1 MYEEYFGL
9 ERPPFKITP
18 DTSLFYE
25 GGKRGDILGA
35 LVYAIHRGEGIIKV
49 VGEVGSGKTMLC
61 RMLQLKLPTTVEI
74 VYIANPSVSAE
85 DILFVIAHELS
96 LAVGKDASKHQ
107 VIRML
112 QDYLLQRHMENKQVV
127 LFIEEAQGMPLDT
140 LEEIRLLSNLETDE
154 NKLLQIILFG
164 QPELDQNLAERSIR
178 QLRERITHNFNLE
191 PLTQDEIHNYLNF
204 RMRQVGYTG
213 PELIS
218 DNVAKKVELHSE
230 GLLRRINIIADK
242 ILLSA
247 FAEGTHNLSSKHVT
261 AAVNDSSFAQEVP
274 RRSSRLWWWLLP
286 LIAVALAF
294 AIYQTRAQW
303 ISIASFDSMSLD
315 SILQS
320 ESTLPTGSAA
330 LAESTIVEST
340 IAESTIAESTI
351 AESTMEPETALKKTT
366 IKSGNP
372 VTDIET
378 ASVETDGLVERMLDA
393 GNPPRAEVGTETDE
407 LAQVEPPAQLS
418 TVDIDV
424 EADVDVAKE
433 EILVS
438 DERPQAEPL
447 ADEVEELI
455 ASVESSAQPVQVT
468 AQTEPATDRVDEQQM
483 DTQVTLQ
490 QRSPGV
496 PQDSDDNSLLDHGSW
511 LNEKLA
517 QSQLWL
523 SQAERDRMSI
533 QVMMRNKSAAR
544 ELVYYLRNEWPLDL
558 SRTYLYEVIIEGR
571 SIYRVFYSEYD
582 TLKNARAQIELLPE
596 SIKVNSPYVHSVYR
610 MRKAL
615 L

>member
-18 DTSLFYE
+18 DTSLFFE

-61 RMLQLKLPTTVEI
+61 RMLQLKLPSTVEI

-96 LAVGKDASKHQ
+96 LAVGRDASKHQ
-107 VIRML
+107 VMRML
-112 QDYLLQRHMENKQVV
+112 QDYLVQRHMENKQVV
-127 LFIEEAQGMPLDT
+127 LFVEEAQGMPLDT

-164 QPELDQNLAERSIR
+164 QPELDQNLSERSIR
-178 QLRERITHNFNLE
+178 QLRERITHNFDLA

-218 DNVAKKVELHSE
+218 DTVAKKIEQHSE

-247 FAEGTHNLSSKHVT
+247 FAEGTHNLSAKHVT
-261 AAVNDSSFAQEVP
+261 AAVNDSAFAQEAS
-274 RRSSRLWWWLLP
+274 RSSSSPWRWLIP
-286 LIAVALAF
+286 LVVVALAL

-303 ISIASFDSMSLD
+303 MAFALLD
-315 SILQS
+315 SLLQP
-320 ESTLPTGSAA
+320 ESTLPATSTATTGS
-330 LAESTIVEST
+330 TI
-340 IAESTIAESTI
+340 
-351 AESTMEPETALKKTT
+351 EPESA
-366 IKSGNP
+366 IKSDKP

-378 ASVETDGLVERMLDA
+378 ESVETEGLAQPMPAAADRPVAEVRIEIMDPAQVEVPVQQSVVEADVVEAQDEVLAVDDRQQIESLAVQVDDLVASVETAVQQ
-393 GNPPRAEVGTETDE
+393 
-407 LAQVEPPAQLS
+407 AQV
-418 TVDIDV
+418 T
-424 EADVDVAKE
+424 K
-433 EILVS
+433 
-438 DERPQAEPL
+438 QAEPVTEEF
-447 ADEVEELI
+447 DESEG
-455 ASVESSAQPVQVT
+455 QVSMR
-468 AQTEPATDRVDEQQM
+468 QT
-483 DTQVTLQ
+483 
-490 QRSPGV
+490 SPET
-496 PQDSDDNSLLDHGSW
+496 PQGSGNNSISDDTSWDDTGW

-517 QSQLWL
+517 QSQQWL
-523 SQAERDRMSI
+523 GQAEGGKMSI
-533 QVMMRNKSAAR
+533 QVMMRNKSGVR

-558 SRTYLYEVIIEGR
+558 SQTYVYEVTVDSR
-571 SIYRVFYSEYD
+571 LIYRVFYSEYD
-582 TLKNARAQIELLPE
+582 SLNQARAKIDELPE
-596 SIKVNSPYVHSVYR
+596 SIRVNSPYVHSVHR

>member
-18 DTSLFYE
+18 DTSLFFE

-35 LVYAIHRGEGIIKV
+35 LVYAVHRGEGIIKV

-61 RMLQLKLPTTVEI
+61 RMLQLKLPSTVEI

-96 LAVGKDASKHQ
+96 LAVGRDASKHQ
-107 VIRML
+107 VMRML

-127 LFIEEAQGMPLDT
+127 LFVEEAQGMPLDT

-178 QLRERITHNFNLE
+178 QLRERITHNFDLA
-191 PLTQDEIHNYLNF
+191 PLTRDEIHNYLNF

-218 DNVAKKVELHSE
+218 DTVAKKIEHHSE

-247 FAEGTHNLSSKHVT
+247 FAEGTHNLNSKHVT
-261 AAVNDSSFAQEVP
+261 AAVNDSAFAQEAP
-274 RRSSRLWWWLLP
+274 RKSSSPWRWLTP
-286 LIAVALAF
+286 LVVVALAL

-303 ISIASFDSMSLD
+303 MAFASLD

-320 ESTLPTGSAA
+320 ESPQPESPQPESPQPESPQPESKLPATSTATS
-330 LAESTIVEST
+330 ESTI
-340 IAESTIAESTI
+340 
-351 AESTMEPETALKKTT
+351 EPDSA
-366 IKSGNP
+366 IKSDNP

-378 ASVETDGLVERMLDA
+378 EVVETEGLAEQMPAADDRPV
-393 GNPPRAEVGTETDE
+393 AEVRIEIVDST
-407 LAQVEPPAQLS
+407 QVEPAQLEAS
-418 TVDIDV
+418 MQQSVV
-424 EADVDVAKE
+424 EADVDE
-433 EILVS
+433 E
-438 DERPQAEPL
+438 Q
-447 ADEVEELI
+447 DEVLAVDDKQQNESLAVQVDELL
-455 ASVESSAQPVQVT
+455 ASVDSAVQQAQVKKQAVPVTEEFDESDGPVSMQP
-468 AQTEPATDRVDEQQM
+468 
-483 DTQVTLQ
+483 TL
-490 QRSPGV
+490 PEA
-496 PQDSDDNSLLDHGSW
+496 PQNSGTNSGTSSLSDDTGWLD
-511 LNEKLA
+511 EKLA
-517 QSQLWL
+517 QSQQWL
-523 SQAERDRMSI
+523 GQAERGKMSI
-533 QVMMRNKSAAR
+533 QVMMRNKSGVR
-544 ELVYYLRNEWPLDL
+544 DLVYYLRNEWPLDL
-558 SRTYLYEVIIEGR
+558 SQTYVYEVTVEGG

-582 TLKNARAQIELLPE
+582 SLNQARAKIDELPE
-596 SIKVNSPYVHSVYR
+596 SVRINSPYVHSVHR

>member
-18 DTSLFYE
+18 DTSLFFE

-35 LVYAIHRGEGIIKV
+35 LAYAIHRGEGIIKV

-61 RMLQLKLPTTVEI
+61 RMLQLKLPSTVEI

-107 VIRML
+107 VMRML

-127 LFIEEAQGMPLDT
+127 LFVEEAQGMPLDT

-164 QPELDQNLAERSIR
+164 QPELDQNLSERSIR
-178 QLRERITHNFNLE
+178 QLRERITHNFDLA
-191 PLTQDEIHNYLNF
+191 PLTQDEIHDYLNF

-218 DNVAKKVELHSE
+218 DTVAKKIEHHSE

-261 AAVNDSSFAQEVP
+261 AAVNDSAFAQEAP
-274 RRSSRLWWWLLP
+274 RSSFSPWRWLIP
-286 LIAVALAF
+286 LVVVVLALAF
-294 AIYQTRAQW
+294 YQTRAQW
-303 ISIASFDSMSLD
+303 MAFASLD
-315 SILQS
+315 SLLQP
-320 ESTLPTGSAA
+320 ESTLPTTSTATTG
-330 LAESTIVEST
+330 STI
-340 IAESTIAESTI
+340 
-351 AESTMEPETALKKTT
+351 EPESA
-366 IKSGNP
+366 IKSDNP

-378 ASVETDGLVERMLDA
+378 ESVETEGLAQPMPAADDRPV
-393 GNPPRAEVGTETDE
+393 AEVRIEIIDSAQVDPAQAE
-407 LAQVEPPAQLS
+407 PAQVEAPVQQS
-418 TVDIDV
+418 VV
-424 EADVDVAKE
+424 EADVDEA
-433 EILVS
+433 
-438 DERPQAEPL
+438 Q
-447 ADEVEELI
+447 DEVLVVDDKQQIESLAVQVDDLV
-455 ASVESSAQPVQVT
+455 ASVESAVQQAQVT
-468 AQTEPATDRVDEQQM
+468 KQAEPVTEEFDGSEGQVSMRQT
-483 DTQVTLQ
+483 
-490 QRSPGV
+490 SPET
-496 PQDSDDNSLLDHGSW
+496 PQGSGNSSLSDDTGW

-517 QSQLWL
+517 QSQQWL
-523 SQAERDRMSI
+523 GQAERGKMSI
-533 QVMMRNKSAAR
+533 QVMMRNKSGVR
-544 ELVYYLRNEWPLDL
+544 DLVYYLRNEWPLDL
-558 SRTYLYEVIIEGR
+558 SQTYVYEVTVESG

-582 TLKNARAQIELLPE
+582 SLKQARAKIDELPE
-596 SIKVNSPYVHSVYR
+596 SVRVNSPYVHSVHG

>member
-9 ERPPFKITP
+9 QRPPFKITP

-25 GGKRGDILGA
+25 GGKRGDILAA

-61 RMLQLKLPTTVEI
+61 RMLQLKLPPTVEI
-74 VYIANPSVSAE
+74 VYIANPSVSAQ

-96 LAVGKDASKHQ
+96 LGVGRDASKHQ

-178 QLRERITHNFNLE
+178 QLRERITHNFELE
-191 PLTQDEIHNYLNF
+191 PLTRDEIHSYLNL
-204 RMRQVGYTG
+204 RMRLVGYTG

-218 DNVAKKVELHSE
+218 NNVAKKIEKHSE

-247 FAEGTHNLSSKHVT
+247 FAEGTHNLSAKHVT
-261 AAVNDSSFAQEVP
+261 AAVNDSSFAQEAP
-274 RRSSRLWWWLLP
+274 RRSVSLWWWLMP
-286 LIAVALAF
+286 LLAVTLAF
-294 AIYQTRAQW
+294 VIYQTRAQW
-303 ISIASFDSMSLD
+303 LPFASLD
-315 SILQS
+315 SILQP
-320 ESTLPTGSAA
+320 ESTLPTGSATTSGSTTGP
-330 LAESTIVEST
+330 ES
-340 IAESTIAESTI
+340 A
-351 AESTMEPETALKKTT
+351 
-366 IKSGNP
+366 IKNDNS
-372 VTDIET
+372 VTDIDSESLQT
-378 ASVETDGLVERMLDA
+378 DRLANRMPAAGEPQAAVARIEIAEPAQIEPPVQAVEAGIDGAQDE
-393 GNPPRAEVGTETDE
+393 E
-407 LAQVEPPAQLS
+407 LA
-418 TVDIDV
+418 VD
-424 EADVDVAKE
+424 EK
-433 EILVS
+433 
-438 DERPQAEPL
+438 QK
-447 ADEVEELI
+447 I
-455 ASVESSAQPVQVT
+455 ASLAQKV
-468 AQTEPATDRVDEQQM
+468 
-483 DTQVTLQ
+483 
-490 QRSPGV
+490 
-496 PQDSDDNSLLDHGSW
+496 
-511 LNEKLA
+511 EKLA
-517 QSQLWL
+517 TSVERAVQQARVDAQVGSASDRSGVQSGLQVSLRQTVPATSQDSGSNSLPDYRRWLDEKLVQSRQWL
-523 SQAERDRMSI
+523 SQAKRNKMSI

-544 ELVYYLRNEWPLDL
+544 ELVYYLRNDWPLDL
-558 SRTYLYEVIIEGR
+558 TQTYLYEVSIEGR
-571 SIYRVFYSEYD
+571 SIYRVFYSEFD
-582 TLKNARAQIELLPE
+582 SLKQARAQIDMLPQ

>member
-35 LVYAIHRGEGIIKV
+35 LVYAVHRGEGIIKV

-61 RMLQLKLPTTVEI
+61 RMLQLKLPSTVEI

-107 VIRML
+107 VMRML

-164 QPELDQNLAERSIR
+164 QPELDQNLSERSIR

-218 DNVAKKVELHSE
+218 SNVAKKVEQHSE

-247 FAEGTHNLSSKHVT
+247 FAEGTHNLSAKHVT
-261 AAVNDSSFAQEVP
+261 AAVNDSSFAQEAP
-274 RRSSRLWWWLLP
+274 RRASRLWWWLVP
-286 LIAVALAF
+286 LIAVALAA

-303 ISIASFDSMSLD
+303 MSLAALDSM
-315 SILQS
+315 LQP

-330 LAESTIVEST
+330 T
-340 IAESTIAESTI
+340 
-351 AESTMEPETALKKTT
+351 AESTMTPVMAIKQIAIKETAIENDT
-366 IKSGNP
+366 P

-378 ASVETDGLVERMLDA
+378 ESVETDGLVERIPDA
-393 GNPPRAEVGTETDE
+393 NNPPVAGVEIEIEIDE
-407 LAQVEPPAQLS
+407 PARIEPPVQQS
-418 TVDIDV
+418 TVEV
-424 EADVDVAKE
+424 DVDVAQ
-433 EILVS
+433 
-438 DERPQAEPL
+438 DEALRSKQKQQVESLAE
-447 ADEVEELI
+447 EVEELL
-455 ASVESSAQPVQVT
+455 ASVESAVQ
-468 AQTEPATDRVDEQQM
+468 Q
-483 DTQVTLQ
+483 TQVTVQAEPVTDKLDEQ
-490 QRSPGV
+490 ADVQVSLPQTSSESPTG
-496 PQDSDDNSLLDHGSW
+496 SDASSLLDDKSW

-517 QSQLWL
+517 QSQQWL
-523 SQAERDRMSI
+523 NQAERDKMSI

-544 ELVYYLRNEWPLDL
+544 ELVYYLRNDWPLDL
-558 SRTYLYEVIIEGR
+558 SRTYLYEVIIDGR

-582 TLKNARAQIELLPE
+582 SLKQARAQIEILPV

-610 MRKAL
+610 MRQAL